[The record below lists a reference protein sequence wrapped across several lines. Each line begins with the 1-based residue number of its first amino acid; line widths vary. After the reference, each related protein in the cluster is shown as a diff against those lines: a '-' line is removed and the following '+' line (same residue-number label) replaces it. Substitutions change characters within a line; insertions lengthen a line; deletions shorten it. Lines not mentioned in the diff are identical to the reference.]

1 MTNHSVPLC
10 SNTPFMKLLYLHSLA
25 YNYNSMNKILK
36 QYSDQLSRDILLKLL
51 EKTHLIM

>member
-1 MTNHSVPLC
+1 
-10 SNTPFMKLLYLHSLA
+10 MKLLCLHSLA

-36 QYSDQLSRDILLKLL
+36 EYSDQLSRDILLKLL